1 MRSEARYLG
10 FFLAVVAGVSGCA
23 HGPSTPER
31 TSATSSAPAGSSVPA
46 GNHVDAGNLKRVRS
60 ALPSGYEIADLKGPI
75 SIAALWGFGAGWEA
89 EPARCAVL
97 ADPVP
102 ADPAARGMSASGPG
116 GTIYV
121 IVSDATE
128 VVAADTVLID
138 SCRRWTMAF
147 SHTTASV
154 ELTAAPAIEGAA
166 TLAAA
171 LTARTAV
178 ESGMETDTEISTASA
193 YLDGSVVTVTLLTDP
208 GSRHA
213 PLEPPFVNDLL
224 GKTVTALR
232 G

>member
-10 FFLAVVAGVSGCA
+10 LLLALVAGVGGCA
-23 HGPSTPER
+23 HDPSAPER
-31 TSATSSAPAGSSVPA
+31 TSTSSSAPA
-46 GNHVDAGNLKRVRS
+46 GNHVDPGNLKRVRS

-97 ADPVP
+97 ADPAP
-102 ADPAARGMSASGPG
+102 ADPAARGISASGPG

-121 IVSDATE
+121 IVSAATD
-128 VVAADTVLID
+128 VVPADTVLVD
-138 SCRRWTMAF
+138 SCREWAMAF

-154 ELTAAPAIEGAA
+154 ELTEAPAIEGAA

-193 YLDGSVVTVTLLTDP
+193 YLDGFVVTVTLLTDP

-213 PLEPPFVNDLL
+213 PIEPHFVNDLL